1 MTTNTLSVIDFVA
14 RESLRVAHEELKFI
28 KTIDRQ
34 YDNTY
39 AKTGAKQGAD
49 LRVRN
54 PNEFVRRQ
62 GSRIMDVQDVTE
74 TKVDV
79 TLATQD
85 GVDMRFNSAELSLDI
100 DEFSKRYIEPAM
112 SALVSGIDG
121 DCIATATKGVH
132 NLTGTAGTV
141 LGSTTGD
148 MAPVHNARAAL
159 NRFLAPAEDR
169 FFQVDSLSMANVV
182 STTRALFNPN
192 KEQSMAWLNGYFGRA
207 AGFDWVENER
217 TLVHTVGSGTAS
229 LATASDATITD
240 GGGTDD
246 YCTIT
251 WSGSEVVSAGDVFT
265 LPKVFACHPETKALG
280 PLMQFV
286 VRTSSTG
293 STATISPRIYWSGPK
308 QNVCNATG
316 GASVTAD
323 FDSETATIVGTN
335 STAYRRNLAYH
346 KDAFTFVSADLPLM
360 DDAHKCSRMSKDG
373 LSIRVWQ
380 ASDIRNDELLTRL
393 DILYG
398 FKVMRPSWGVQI
410 TN

>member
-1 MTTNTLSVIDFVA
+1 MSNTQLTIDMITKEA
-14 RESLRVAHEELKFI
+14 MRIAHEKACFI
-28 KTIDRQ
+28 STVNRE
-34 YDNTY
+34 YDDQY
-39 AKTGAKQGAD
+39 AKGGAKIGSV

-54 PNEFVRRQ
+54 PNQFSRRQ

-112 SALVSGIDG
+112 SVLVSGIDG
-121 DCIATATKGVH
+121 DCLATATKGVH

-148 MAPVHNARAAL
+148 MAPVHNARSKL
-159 NRFLAPAEDR
+159 NQFLAPADNR
-169 FFQVDSLSMANVV
+169 YFQVDSLTMANIVN
-182 STTRALFNPN
+182 TNRALFNPSPD
-192 KEQSMAWLNGYFGRA
+192 QSKGWLQGYYGKA

-217 TLVHTVGSGTAS
+217 TWMHTVGSGVAS
-229 LATASDATITD
+229 LATAADATITD

-251 WSGSEVVSAGDVFT
+251 WSGSETVAAGDVFT

-280 PLMQFV
+280 PLLQFV
-286 VRTSSTG
+286 VRTASTG
-293 STATISPRIYWSGPK
+293 TTATISPRIYWSGPK

-316 GASVTAD
+316 GASVAAD
-323 FDSETATIVGTN
+323 FDSETATAIGTA

-346 KDAFTFVSADLPLM
+346 KDFATFVSADLPLM

-398 FKVMRPSWGVQI
+398 FKVLRPSWGVQI